1 MVREP
6 IVAGILYPS
15 EPMLLRRMVQRLLM
29 ESPIISGSALALLL
43 PYGHYESVGSLI
55 AAGMKRVA
63 ASTPRRILLIA
74 SPTASVP
81 DGIYVPRVTAFATPL
96 GRISVDAEA
105 VELLTSAGA
114 QADDLLHFQEHV
126 LELHLPFLAHL
137 FPSTPILPLLLEI
150 HDGAGL
156 REATTLLGS
165 LGEEFLSETLII
177 VSSNTSSFAENR
189 HARQESRRFIGAAL
203 THNSAPLMQGYR
215 ASLISGAGPI
225 ALLCNILPQN
235 TLATILGRN
244 RHHTYEGGITFAIE
258 YASIV
263 FDVPR

>member
-1 MVREP
+1 M
-6 IVAGILYPS
+6 
-15 EPMLLRRMVQRLLM
+15 QRLLM
-29 ESPIISGSALALLL
+29 ESPTISGSALALLL

-63 ASTPRRILLIA
+63 ASEPKRILLIA
-74 SPTASVP
+74 SPTANAP
-81 DGIYVPRVTAFATPL
+81 DGVYLPRVTAFATPL
-96 GRISVDAEA
+96 GRISVDAGA
-105 VELLTSAGA
+105 VELLSSLGA
-114 QADDLLHFQEHV
+114 QADDLLHLQEHV

-137 FPSTPILPLLLEI
+137 FPSTPILPLLLQI
-150 HDGAGL
+150 RDGEGL
-156 REATTLLGS
+156 GRATALLSS

-177 VSSNTSSFAENR
+177 VSSNTSSFSENR
-189 HARQESRRFIGAAL
+189 QAGQESRRFIGAAL
-203 THNSAPLMQGYR
+203 THNAAPLMQGYR

-225 ALLCNILPQN
+225 ALLCNLLPPN
-235 TLATILGRN
+235 TVATILGRN